1 MIGLTGLFASVG
13 VDALLASVGVDSLFA
28 SVGVDDRLDEI
39 GEMTPRTHLLVM
51 IGAVVCIGFILR
63 LVRRHGLR
71 SKYALLWLTLA
82 VVVAV
87 LGVFPGVLVAVSRL
101 VGIQYPPATFLA
113 VGVGALI
120 LIVIQFSWE
129 ISRLEER
136 TRVLAES
143 AALLAAEVERLR
155 ASVEDEPQAPGD
167 APGAVPPDDEPS
179 ST

>member
-1 MIGLTGLFASVG
+1 MIAAAARFASVG
-13 VDALLASVGVDSLFA
+13 VDAMLASA
-28 SVGVDDRLDEI
+28 GVDDRLDEI
-39 GEMTPRTHLLVM
+39 GEMTPRTHLLVL

-82 VVVAV
+82 VVVGI

-143 AALLAAEVERLR
+143 AALLATEVERLR
-155 ASVEDEPQAPGD
+155 ASIEDEPPTPSDRPGGS
-167 APGAVPPDDEPS
+167 PSDDQ
-179 ST
+179 

>member
-1 MIGLTGLFASVG
+1 MNGLL
-13 VDALLASVGVDSLFA
+13 ALLGT
-28 SVGVDDRLDEI
+28 VGVDDRLDEI
-39 GEMTPRTHLLVM
+39 GEMTPRTHLVVM
-51 IGAVVCIGFILR
+51 IAAVVCIGFILR

-82 VVVAV
+82 AFVAV

-136 TRVLAES
+136 TRVLAET
-143 AALLAAEVERLR
+143 AALLATEVERLR
-155 ASVEDEPQAPGD
+155 SSVEDGPTPPVAPS
-167 APGAVPPDDEPS
+167 APDEPS
-179 ST
+179 SPDVPAAAPDDGET